1 MLVTE
6 NGSMHLNIEFT
17 YQIKCCYLKYLE
29 VNKVGCMDRLVKY
42 IFLVSE
48 VITFRNRSAYNEH
61 YGNLTSVIS
70 CHYFAYQKLF
80 NFKLPWVVG
89 GT

>member
-17 YQIKCCYLKYLE
+17 YQIKYCYLKYLE

-48 VITFRNRSAYNEH
+48 VITFRNQAAR
-61 YGNLTSVIS
+61 
-70 CHYFAYQKLF
+70 KL
-80 NFKLPWVVG
+80 NQGYKLPLFCISKAF
-89 GT
+89 

>member
-6 NGSMHLNIEFT
+6 NGSMHFNIEFT
-17 YQIKCCYLKYLE
+17 YQIKYCYLKYLE

-42 IFLVSE
+42 ILLVLE
-48 VITFRNRSAYNEH
+48 VITFRNQATYNELN
-61 YGNLTSVIS
+61 GNLTRVIS

-80 NFKLPWVVG
+80 NFKLPWVVR